1 MLHLH
6 APPSAH
12 HSRLRHTA
20 LLALLGVTVLWVAA
34 CQPAIQVLPPQPEP
48 LAIATVMPSSHAL
61 AIVGIDFDPPLQYE
75 QIMAAGGVSLITA
88 IQNQG
93 QHAESNVSLTAQLYD
108 PAARGKPTPLLNE
121 TVVIETL
128 EPGDVRLVRF
138 GQVTALPL
146 RGRYKLV
153 VQVSTVPGETD
164 HSDNARIYEIVVS
177 DAR

>member
-1 MLHLH
+1 MLHLQT
-6 APPSAH
+6 PPSAH
-12 HSRLRHTA
+12 HARLRRVA
-20 LLALLGVTVLWVAA
+20 LFALLGLAAMLIAA
-34 CQPAIQVLPPQPEP
+34 CQPAIQVLQPQPEP
-48 LAIATVMPSSHAL
+48 LAIATVVPSPHAL

-88 IQNQG
+88 VHNQG
-93 QHAESNVSLTAQLYD
+93 QHVESNVSVTAQLFD

-121 TVVIETL
+121 TVMIETL

-138 GQVTALPL
+138 SQVTALPL

-153 VQVSTVPGETD
+153 VQVSAVTGETD
-164 HSDNARIYEIVVS
+164 RSDNIRVYEIVIN